1 MGFNGLVFGLQRL
14 RMGRL
19 VGLGWGEAGRQREIT
34 DKTDRKV
41 KEGEEGWGE
50 RWRPGEASR
59 GAVRFVLL
67 IGC

>member
-1 MGFNGLVFGLQRL
+1 
-14 RMGRL
+14 MGRL
-19 VGLGWGEAGRQREIT
+19 VGLGWGKGGTQREIT

-41 KEGEEGWGE
+41 EEGKEGEEGCGE
-50 RWRPGEASR
+50 RWRPGKASR

>member
-1 MGFNGLVFGLQRL
+1 MGGG
-14 RMGRL
+14 
-19 VGLGWGEAGRQREIT
+19 GRQREIT
-34 DKTDRKV
+34 DKTDKKV
-41 KEGEEGWGE
+41 EEGKEGEEGCGE